1 MIDPTTVEELY
12 EMIEELTGFIEE
24 AEAEVEKDE
33 KQDLV
38 EDYDRAMTII

>member
-24 AEAEVEKDE
+24 AEVEKDE
-33 KQDLV
+33 KQDLI